1 MKLEE
6 DADLGYVED
15 GIPCGPNRICWDHRC
30 LSMDT
35 FNFSSCPGSTD
46 GFICSGHGV
55 SLVFLSC
62 DGGVLIWKKYDLFIL
77 FGYLKK
83 PSNAPVHG

>member
-1 MKLEE
+1 MLSLTKSSYSICSGGHVKLEE

-15 GIPCGPNRICWDHRC
+15 GTPCGSNRICWDHRC

-55 SLVFLSC
+55 SLVFLS
-62 DGGVLIWKKYDLFIL
+62 
-77 FGYLKK
+77 
-83 PSNAPVHG
+83 